1 MHLKSAFYFIW
12 FQIEKLMTTWLIIK
26 LDISCNPIVDSEFQ
40 HFAKQFNRRLPFL
53 QIIRFDLFK
62 L

>member
-26 LDISCNPIVDSEFQ
+26 LDISCNPIVDSFQ
-40 HFAKQFNRRLPFL
+40 SKITIFANYKV
-53 QIIRFDLFK
+53 
-62 L
+62 

>member
-26 LDISCNPIVDSEFQ
+26 LDISCNPIVDSEFK
-40 HFAKQFNRRLPFL
+40 HFAKQFNRRL
-53 QIIRFDLFK
+53 
-62 L
+62 